1 MTENSPKSAEE
12 LAADIRATRR
22 RLAATIE
29 TLTARTDVRTRA
41 RARMTFERRLRTVRE
56 TGGRIRAR
64 LRRGGHG
71 T

>member
-41 RARMTFERRLRTVRE
+41 RMAFKRRLRTIRE
-56 TGGRIRAR
+56 SGGRIRAR
-64 LRRGGHG
+64 MRRGGHG